1 MRFRLL
7 AVAILVGWSQT
18 GVWAQE
24 GREHVIPLFMAAD
37 NDRGRQGFLRIINHS
52 NKDGTVQISGIDDTG
67 RPVGP
72 VQLRIGARK
81 TVHINSDDVENGNE
95 SKQLSPGLLDGTG
108 DWRLKLYSADLDIEP
123 LAYIRTKSGSPGE
136 GFLTSM
142 HDVATEAGMRHF
154 VPIFNPGSN
163 PNQQSSLR
171 IINVGDSTAN
181 ITITGRDDDGV
192 AGADSLNQEIPVRG
206 AFSVT
211 AMALEEHLGD
221 GKGKWSLTVSS
232 DQPVQVMSLMDV
244 PTGQLS
250 NLSGARRGY
259 RGATGLWQ
267 ISFEGGITEGG
278 YLLLLPDNRFYA
290 WLPEDM
296 NVTRIARGLYG
307 SNAGMVSGEG
317 VVYESGLIEL
327 DGLTPTGGSEEVDI
341 TAEYRGGDWIRGEY
355 EVAGELARSFHGWA
369 YTGFE
374 RGGLVTDIK
383 GTWTPIGDDPDLPAI
398 FVTNE
403 NGEFNDEL
411 MVDAG
416 GAIGELNC
424 DFSARLDAV
433 NPAFNAFHANPEID
447 CGLISFGGAGQ
458 EEEVDMI
465 MSVMDSIEMP
475 GMGTHAIVFAILP
488 GEGTEIALGSLY
500 ELTR

>member
-1 MRFRLL
+1 MHIRLL
-7 AVAILVGWSQT
+7 AVVILLGLSQA
-18 GVWAQE
+18 GVWAQA

-37 NDRGRQGFLRIINHS
+37 NDKGRQGFLRIINHS
-52 NKDGTVQISGIDDTG
+52 SKDGTVQISGIDDTG
-67 RPVGP
+67 RQVGP
-72 VQLRIGARK
+72 AELRIGARK

-123 LAYIRTKSGSPGE
+123 LAYIRTKSDFPGE

-163 PNQQSSLR
+163 PNQRSSLR
-171 IINVGDSTAN
+171 IINVGDSAAN
-181 ITITGRDDDGV
+181 IAISGRDDDGV
-192 AGADSLNQEIPVRG
+192 AGADSLNDTIPVRG

-211 AMALEEHLGD
+211 AMALENHLGD

-250 NLSGARRGY
+250 NLSGTRRGY

-267 ISFEGGITEGG
+267 ISFGEGITEGG

-290 WLPEDM
+290 WLPE
-296 NVTRIARGLYG
+296 NVDFTRIARGRYG

-317 VVYESGLIEL
+317 VVYQSGLIRL
-327 DGLTPTGGSEEVDI
+327 DSRFTPTGGSERVDI

-355 EVAGELARSFHGWA
+355 QVAGEPARRFHGWA

-374 RGGLVTDIK
+374 RGGLVADIK
-383 GTWTPIGDDPDLPAI
+383 GTWAPIGDKPDLPAT
-398 FVTNE
+398 FVADE
-403 NGEFNDEL
+403 NGEFDDKL
-411 MVDAG
+411 TVDADG
-416 GAIGELNC
+416 RELNC

-447 CGLISFGGAGQ
+447 CGGPLSFGGAGQ
-458 EEEVDMI
+458 EEEVEMI
-465 MSVMDSIEMP
+465 MSVMDSTGMP
-475 GMGTHAIVFAILP
+475 GMGTRAIVFAILP
-488 GEGTEIALGSLY
+488 GEGNEIALGSLY